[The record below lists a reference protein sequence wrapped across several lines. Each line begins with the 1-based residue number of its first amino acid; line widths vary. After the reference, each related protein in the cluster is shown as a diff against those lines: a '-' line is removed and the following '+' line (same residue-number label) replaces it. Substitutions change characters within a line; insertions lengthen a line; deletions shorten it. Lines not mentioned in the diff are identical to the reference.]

1 MYYYQHLR
9 DRLGSTP
16 NTLSDMKITDPVD
29 AEEKYSRV
37 IGIDVIKFHSEYLM
51 IKLWNI
57 DKTLNFLERF

>member
-51 IKLWNI
+51 IKL
-57 DKTLNFLERF
+57 